1 MHYEKVPIMA
11 DFIFSFFSILGAALI
26 VCTVMCG
33 IWVIYSI
40 RKSFTSTLVFD
51 IVYTLTMVAFLFQSI
66 FSQTDSENVPYYL
79 ITCVTFFLDLALTT
93 IILIEWRD
101 APERINE
108 YILWLK
114 IAVSILGVYTIFP
127 LALYY
132 LKLSYLPRHETPP
145 DDDAESSVIRNSQG
159 DNPVIYAMVQSPVAL
174 PVELSGK
181 YLEWE
186 YLGKGGFARVFR
198 VKRNDGM
205 FVALKIPIFLD
216 EETGKTFIAELQ
228 NWTGLVHENIVRVCD
243 FNILPLPY
251 FEMELCDGSLVE
263 EDTPMNPV
271 RAVSL
276 ISDICEGLGYCHEN
290 NIIHRDLKPSN
301 ILFKNGTVKISDWG
315 LSKVLGESKS
325 TTSQISFSPGYAA
338 PEQIMGTVKDVRT
351 DIWQVGVIFYELVTG
366 MLPFSGETL
375 VEVLSAIATRDP
387 EPPSDLAKGV
397 LSIEPF
403 IMKCLKKDPSERY
416 QAASELRDDLNAYL
430 QSTYSQMLDVSRPL
444 NDRASSAHYY
454 SQLLL
459 LSLKTGDRKAAYTY
473 AEGLTGY
480 LDADKKSRAAE
491 IARETARIMQD
502 TSVPVPAGLL
512 RSVRQMIRDLS

>member
-1 MHYEKVPIMA
+1 MA
-11 DFIFSFFSILGAALI
+11 DFIFTFFSILGAALI

-40 RKSFTSTLVFD
+40 RRSFFSTLVFD
-51 IVYTLTMVAFLFQSI
+51 IVYTLTMVAFLFQSV
-66 FSQTDSENVPYYL
+66 FSQTSLEGVPYYL
-79 ITCVTFFLDLALTT
+79 ITCVTFFLNLALTA

-108 YILWLK
+108 YIFWLK
-114 IAVSILGVYTIFP
+114 IAVSIIGVYTIFP
-127 LALYY
+127 LVLYY
-132 LKLSYLPRHETPP
+132 LKLSYLPRHDTLPP
-145 DDDAESSVIRNSQG
+145 DTMQGSSVTGNPQER
-159 DNPVIYAMVQSPVAL
+159 NPVLYAMVQSPVAL
-174 PVELSGK
+174 PVELSGR

-198 VKRNDGM
+198 VRKSDGM
-205 FVALKIPIFLD
+205 CVALKIPLFLD

-251 FEMELCDGSLVE
+251 FEIELCDWSLAA

-276 ISDICEGLGYCHEN
+276 VSEICEGLGYCHEN

-301 ILFKNGTVKISDWG
+301 ILLKNGTVKISDWG

-325 TTSQISFSPGYAA
+325 TTSQVSFSPGYAA
-338 PEQIMGTVKDVRT
+338 PEQIIGTAKDTRT

-366 MLPFSGETL
+366 MLPFRGDTL

-387 EPPSDLAKGV
+387 DPPSAHAPGV

-403 IMKCLKKDPSERY
+403 IMKCLKKDPRERY
-416 QAASELRDDLNAYL
+416 QSAFDLRNDLTAFL
-430 QSTYSQMLDVSRPL
+430 QSTYSQMLDVSSSL
-444 NDRASSAHYY
+444 NDNMSSAHYY

-459 LSLKTGDRKAAYTY
+459 LSLKTRDFKMAQNYAGGLAGCVDTDRK
-473 AEGLTGY
+473 LQ
-480 LDADKKSRAAE
+480 AAE
-491 IARETARIMQD
+491 IASEIDRMMHED
-502 TSVPVPAGLL
+502 PDPVPVDLL

>member
-1 MHYEKVPIMA
+1 
-11 DFIFSFFSILGAALI
+11 
-26 VCTVMCG
+26 
-33 IWVIYSI
+33 
-40 RKSFTSTLVFD
+40 
-51 IVYTLTMVAFLFQSI
+51 
-66 FSQTDSENVPYYL
+66 
-79 ITCVTFFLDLALTT
+79 
-93 IILIEWRD
+93 
-101 APERINE
+101 
-108 YILWLK
+108 
-114 IAVSILGVYTIFP
+114 
-127 LALYY
+127 
-132 LKLSYLPRHETPP
+132 
-145 DDDAESSVIRNSQG
+145 
-159 DNPVIYAMVQSPVAL
+159 
-174 PVELSGK
+174 
-181 YLEWE
+181 
-186 YLGKGGFARVFR
+186 
-198 VKRNDGM
+198 
-205 FVALKIPIFLD
+205 
-216 EETGKTFIAELQ
+216 
-228 NWTGLVHENIVRVCD
+228 
-243 FNILPLPY
+243 
-251 FEMELCDGSLVE
+251 MELCDGSLVE

>member
-1 MHYEKVPIMA
+1 MA

-26 VCTVMCG
+26 VCTAMCG

-51 IVYTLTMVAFLFQSI
+51 IVYTLTMVVFLFQSI

-79 ITCVTFFLDLALTT
+79 ITCVTFFLNLALTT
-93 IILIEWRD
+93 IIVLEWRD

-132 LKLSYLPRHETPP
+132 LKLSYLPRHDIPMKEIPP
-145 DDDAESSVIRNSQG
+145 DDDDISSVVRNSQG
-159 DNPVIYAMVQSPVAL
+159 EKPVIYAMVQSPVAL
-174 PVELSGK
+174 PVELSGR

-198 VKRNDGM
+198 VKKNDGM

-251 FEMELCDGSLVE
+251 FEMELCDGSLAA

-271 RAVSL
+271 RVVSL
-276 ISDICEGLGYCHEN
+276 ISDICEGLGYCHEK

-301 ILFKNGTVKISDWG
+301 ILFKNSTVKISDWG

-338 PEQIMGTVKDVRT
+338 PEQIMGTAKDTRT

-366 MLPFSGETL
+366 MMPFRGETL
-375 VEVLSAIATRDP
+375 VEILSAIATRDP
-387 EPPSDLAKGV
+387 DPPSVHAPGV

-403 IMKCLKKDPSERY
+403 IMKCLKKDPRERY

-430 QSTYSQMLDVSRPL
+430 QSTYFQMLDVSRSL
-444 NDRASSAHYY
+444 NDHASSAHYY
-454 SQLLL
+454 SRLLL
-459 LSLKTGDRKAAYTY
+459 LSLKTGDRDAAHTY
-473 AEGLTGY
+473 ADGLAGCV
-480 LDADKKSRAAE
+480 DNDKKSRAEE

-502 TSVPVPAGLL
+502 TPGPVPAGLL
-512 RSVRQMIRDLS
+512 RSVRQMIRDIS